1 MHGSYRRDVDS
12 LTSPGARP
20 EPAMPPTS
28 QSPAHV
34 TNGRPTVFTVSGNL
48 PEERRPERPASKKR
62 WTTAIITGSVIL
74 AVVVLASAVIGALFS
89 LGFVTVPSD
98 EPKSEHL
105 ADDGNTSKTCQT
117 QQCTN
122 VSSALQQTLTGMY
135 DPCDNFYK
143 YVCSGWKA
151 APSSKVTSVFGQ
163 HQTNLTASVVQAL
176 KDTKVPGENQS
187 PYQKAAGLFQSCL
200 SILNAD
206 NSDTDARKSILEF
219 LRARKAP
226 FVIYSDVDPAAL
238 MLDFTLN
245 YGLSVLFDLN
255 VDEAHTISGSRYLKL
270 HMRSSL
276 CRRQKASTEQVMEH
290 LSWLGIENEQE
301 KHNMTTIITTVN
313 EFLIKL
319 CQKVVEDK
327 GQPEMP
333 IFLLRTFE
341 KVVMHASGDLWNSYM
356 RGLTEGALPGEHYVA
371 FPGNYVNRFLRT
383 VFDKLERDHLR
394 LWMSWDVSIQL
405 RQMVVHSAPG
415 SFKIN
420 SLQGQWEQRCL
431 KHTFE
436 VLQYAAYSVYLHT
449 AVTNKTVSNARAMV
463 EKITDSIG
471 RRIEESSWLED
482 TTKKVALKKFTK
494 MERIV
499 GYPEPAESAQTLQE
513 YYANLKD
520 VGPSF
525 IENWLQASHVS
536 ARKVLDRL
544 AENPPV
550 IKVNTDMSLVNA
562 LYQPM
567 LNTML
572 VPAALLTPPFFG
584 TIPAIDFGSV
594 GHLAAHEMMHA
605 FDVNSRKRDDNL
617 ISRDWW
623 SPRSVEEY
631 NKRVL
636 CLRNSAKG
644 GGAAPDLSE
653 PDDDKDSE
661 MMSDVL
667 GLPGL
672 LDAYA
677 AETSLPESLLHL
689 GGLERYTSDQLFF
702 VSFCYKWCSN
712 KRPGRR
718 YPDFS
723 VRCNMPL
730 KNTPE
735 FASAFSCSEDSPMNP
750 REKCSFW

>member
-1 MHGSYRRDVDS
+1 
-12 LTSPGARP
+12 
-20 EPAMPPTS
+20 
-28 QSPAHV
+28 
-34 TNGRPTVFTVSGNL
+34 
-48 PEERRPERPASKKR
+48 
-62 WTTAIITGSVIL
+62 
-74 AVVVLASAVIGALFS
+74 
-89 LGFVTVPSD
+89 
-98 EPKSEHL
+98 
-105 ADDGNTSKTCQT
+105 
-117 QQCTN
+117 
-122 VSSALQQTLTGMY
+122 MY

-176 KDTKVPGENQS
+176 KDTKVPAENQS
-187 PYQKAAGLFQSCL
+187 PLQKAAGLFQSCL
-200 SILNAD
+200 SILDAD
-206 NSDTDARKSILEF
+206 DSDTDARKSILEF

-245 YGLSVLFDLN
+245 YGLSVLFDLT

-276 CRRQKASTEQVMEH
+276 CQRQKASTEQVMEH
-290 LSWLGIENEQE
+290 LTWLGIENEQE

-356 RGLTEGALPGEHYVA
+356 RGLTEGALPGGHYVA

-420 SLQGQWEQRCL
+420 GLQKQWEQRCL

-449 AVTNKTVSNARAMV
+449 AVTNKTVSDARVMV
-463 EKITDSIG
+463 EKITHSIG

-482 TTKKVALKKFTK
+482 TTKKVALRKFTK

-499 GYPEPAESAQTLQE
+499 GYPEPAESAQSLQE

-623 SPRSVEEY
+623 TARSAEEY

-644 GGAAPDLSE
+644 GGAAHDLSE

-702 VSFCYKWCSN
+702 VAFCYKWCSN